1 MERALG
7 TAGREKFPTH
17 YDRCY
22 KSALE
27 QMLGPW
33 SNGSVTPLYRGAGY
47 FAFSSAAQQGY
58 VAYESLVARRPIS
71 QLATHYLV
79 SATR

>member
-47 FAFSSAAQQGY
+47 FGFSSAAQQGY